1 MTQNKAPVDQAEAQ
15 QTVQEDSVHFF
26 DYWQILYS
34 RKEIVIAITL
44 VMFFAG
50 IFITRQMPNVYQ
62 SHTLIEIQRET
73 PSLDVYGTTY
83 VRYDPI
89 FLKTQFEIIKS
100 DPIIEEVVRNLH
112 LDDDLGDAF
121 GWTGKFTPAMVF
133 EKTVDAVQ
141 RSITLDIVRD
151 TQLIQITVKM
161 SKPEKP
167 QGEAAK
173 MATRI
178 ANEIANVF
186 TIWNQNR
193 TREIKEQGLE
203 TLKAYL
209 GTHTE

>member
-15 QTVQEDSVHFF
+15 QTVQEDSVHFL

-89 FLKTQFEIIKS
+89 FLKTQFEI
-100 DPIIEEVVRNLH
+100 
-112 LDDDLGDAF
+112 
-121 GWTGKFTPAMVF
+121 
-133 EKTVDAVQ
+133 
-141 RSITLDIVRD
+141 
-151 TQLIQITVKM
+151 LI
-161 SKPEKP
+161 
-167 QGEAAK
+167 
-173 MATRI
+173 
-178 ANEIANVF
+178 N
-186 TIWNQNR
+186 
-193 TREIKEQGLE
+193 
-203 TLKAYL
+203 Y
-209 GTHTE
+209 